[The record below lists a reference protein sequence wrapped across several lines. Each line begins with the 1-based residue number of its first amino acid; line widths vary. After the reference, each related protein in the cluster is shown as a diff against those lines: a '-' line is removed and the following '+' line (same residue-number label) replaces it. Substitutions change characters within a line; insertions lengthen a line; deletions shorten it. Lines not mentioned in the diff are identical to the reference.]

1 MSFILQ
7 PGEKLNFSTDAD
19 MLRVLRCSAAELHA
33 YEFAMREYVRYGPGP
48 TTQEQAWTALELTS
62 ELYYELARGSR
73 WGWDIPHDFHS
84 CVSKLQDHMWTQGH
98 NARWESLQSAVQK
111 SNKRSSDEAG
121 LDAADKEPEK
131 RGLTAVAYFNEYMV
145 KAGPSGTVK
154 IPSSSGVSAALPNV
168 VRHHTAPVTT
178 IKRTMKTTA
187 PSVQAAD
194 HQATP
199 QARSPEAPA
208 FDLSM
213 TTGSMIAAM
222 NQVRDNM
229 SAQLSKSTGECMK
242 TMESEV
248 KAAVAA
254 SVKAQEAL
262 SKERLRD
269 WCERE
274 ERVAAREKAADLQER
289 ALEFR
294 MRHEESVWLGKQRS
308 HEAEKKVLA
317 EQEERLSSKEI
328 SIALREGEVERTEN
342 RSNERAKHISARE
355 EVVYQQEKDQKA
367 NKANEIEFAGAN
379 ISFVSAT
386 GFTTARLEMAP
397 MKATD
402 YGTFARMKKLLC
414 CEDRHIRRLEVAVRK
429 YIKDYAARHSLPPTS
444 RETWQAIVRSDG
456 VINALLAGPLS
467 TNGSQ
472 LPDNFYQDVEE
483 MKKHLYLS
491 VLQEGQ
497 PAISKGR
504 GCSAQKPEAKK
515 RWDSERDQDDDEPS
529 PVKKMKTESAHTAEA
544 QKQPSFQLED
554 TDQRSHLTLASHKRV
569 SDMERGRPH
578 AGNNDIIE
586 QPASRPI
593 APQIVSPAIEDYHPM
608 SPGQKQAPL
617 STAVQPP
624 GSLEEL
630 LMARAQKSAGET
642 VLAVEA
648 HIKAAVDE
656 RVREQ
661 NARLKDDRLALNRA
675 EARRI
680 MGEAALEEARAEYET
695 KKTADID
702 MLAER
707 EQLLMK
713 REENMAELRKEN
725 AECKARC
732 DSLEA
737 TLKTT
742 SKRLKE
748 ANEKE
753 ARLSDLAAKHAK
765 AVEDFKRAIQ

>member
-145 KAGPSGTVK
+145 KAGKTKMKAPERVGYFEGRTARIVSSREQARRNATIVTGPSGTVK

-342 RSNERAKHISARE
+342 RSNKRAQNISTRE

-367 NKANEIEFAGAN
+367 NKVKWEA
-379 ISFVSAT
+379 
-386 GFTTARLEMAP
+386 
-397 MKATD
+397 D
-402 YGTFARMKKLLC
+402 MKK
-414 CEDRHIRRLEVAVRK
+414 RIRAEML
-429 YIKDYAARHSLPPTS
+429 
-444 RETWQAIVRSDG
+444 
-456 VINALLAGPLS
+456 
-467 TNGSQ
+467 
-472 LPDNFYQDVEE
+472 EE
-483 MKKHLYLS
+483 MSRAL
-491 VLQEGQ
+491 
-497 PAISKGR
+497 
-504 GCSAQKPEAKK
+504 
-515 RWDSERDQDDDEPS
+515 
-529 PVKKMKTESAHTAEA
+529 T
-544 QKQPSFQLED
+544 QL
-554 TDQRSHLTLASHKRV
+554 K
-569 SDMERGRPH
+569 
-578 AGNNDIIE
+578 
-586 QPASRPI
+586 
-593 APQIVSPAIEDYHPM
+593 
-608 SPGQKQAPL
+608 
-617 STAVQPP
+617 
-624 GSLEEL
+624 
-630 LMARAQKSAGET
+630 
-642 VLAVEA
+642 
-648 HIKAAVDE
+648 
-656 RVREQ
+656 
-661 NARLKDDRLALNRA
+661 
-675 EARRI
+675 
-680 MGEAALEEARAEYET
+680 
-695 KKTADID
+695 
-702 MLAER
+702 
-707 EQLLMK
+707 
-713 REENMAELRKEN
+713 
-725 AECKARC
+725 
-732 DSLEA
+732 
-737 TLKTT
+737 
-742 SKRLKE
+742 
-748 ANEKE
+748 
-753 ARLSDLAAKHAK
+753 
-765 AVEDFKRAIQ
+765 